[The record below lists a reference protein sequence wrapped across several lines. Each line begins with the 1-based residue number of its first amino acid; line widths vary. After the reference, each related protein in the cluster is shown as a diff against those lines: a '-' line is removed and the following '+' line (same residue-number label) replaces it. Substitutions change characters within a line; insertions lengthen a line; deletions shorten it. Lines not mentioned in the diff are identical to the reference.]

1 LQYKINSSSRKEGL
15 FFNLSDME
23 GESNLI
29 SYCGLYC
36 GACHSFKKGKCP
48 GCSNNEKASWCKV
61 RKCNIAKGLK
71 SCADCEEYPIVSECP
86 KFNNFVAKAFGI
98 VFNTDRSKGIA
109 FIKNNGYEHYAGEM
123 ASVDRICLK
132 RRG

>member
-1 LQYKINSSSRKEGL
+1 
-15 FFNLSDME
+15 ME
-23 GESNLI
+23 GDSNLI

-36 GACHSFKKGKCP
+36 GACHSFKKGKCQ
-48 GCSNNEKASWCKV
+48 GCARNEKASWCKV
-61 RKCNIAKGLK
+61 RKCNIANGLK
-71 SCADCEEYPIVSECP
+71 SCADCEEHPIVSECP

-109 FIKNNGYEHYAGEM
+109 FIKSNGYESYAKNM
-123 ASVDRICLK
+123 ASINSVCLK